1 MSQNKTTEAQGLAYL
16 EESAVQGDMKAKR
29 EMARRLFIGDGV
41 DKNQAK
47 AVSILEDCV
56 ARGDADAMVMLAVYC
71 AFSRGMKHNAERAE
85 ALLSEAARKGNHEAR
100 ILMRLISDWK
110 RRESIELGG
119 LWICLHNELKVKDSR
134 LAFL

>member
-1 MSQNKTTEAQGLAYL
+1 ML
-16 EESAVQGDMKAKR
+16 EESAIQEQMKAKR
-29 EMARRLFIGDGV
+29 ETARRLLGEKRTPKDEA
-41 DKNQAK
+41 QAI
-47 AVSILEDCV
+47 SLLEGCV
-56 ARGDADAMVMLAVYC
+56 AHGDTDAMVMLARCY

-119 LWICLHNELKVKDSR
+119 L
-134 LAFL
+134 